1 MDARKIATMI
11 FKLTIKMVVI
21 AALVAVCYVVCL
33 TTFKYGEDLF
43 SQEAMA
49 KMGHGETVLVTIPY
63 NTSAEELGD
72 ILKTN
77 GLIKNADMFPVQAWL
92 YDLTITPGNYQFST
106 EDNIEDII
114 DIINA
119 AKPKKNK
126 K

>member
-33 TTFKYGEDLF
+33 TTFEYGAELF

-49 KMGHGETVLVTIPY
+49 KAGEGEDVVVTIPY
-63 NTSAEELGD
+63 NTSAAELGK
-72 ILKTN
+72 ILKDN
-77 GLIKNADMFPVQAWL
+77 GLIRDASMFQIQAIL
-92 YDLTITPGNYQFST
+92 YELTITPGTYEFNT
-106 EDNIEDII
+106 EDNVEDIV

-119 AKPKKNK
+119 AKPDEE
-126 K
+126 